1 MKREKKERRQK
12 VGKSES
18 ERRERETA
26 VGGYMNVVRSII
38 LSVPTNTD

>member
-12 VGKSES
+12 VGISES

-26 VGGYMNVVRSII
+26 VGGYMNVVLSII